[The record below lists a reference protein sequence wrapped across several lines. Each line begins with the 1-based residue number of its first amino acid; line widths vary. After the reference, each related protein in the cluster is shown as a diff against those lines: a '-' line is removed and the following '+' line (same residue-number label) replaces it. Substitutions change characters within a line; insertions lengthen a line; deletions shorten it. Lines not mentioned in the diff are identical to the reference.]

1 MVKRIDGLD
10 RGPKMP
16 PVFGGE
22 MRIPRPPIAAGDEVR
37 CAKARQ
43 QIYIGVLGVSADGW
57 LVGQVVT
64 FGMLNG
70 CDAFEVRLGE
80 VVEVPV
86 DRIQAVL
93 RGVNGASYEAIELQE
108 PLLRAARG

>member
-1 MVKRIDGLD
+1 MVKRITGLD

-22 MRIPRPPIAAGDEVR
+22 MSYPRAPIAAGDEVR
-37 CAKARQ
+37 CLKARQ
-43 QIYIGVLGVSADGW
+43 EIYIGVLGVSADGW
-57 LVGQVVT
+57 LVGEVVT
-64 FGMLNG
+64 FGILNG
-70 CDAFEVRLGE
+70 RDAFEVRLGE
-80 VVEVPV
+80 VVEIHI

-93 RGVNGASYEAIELQE
+93 RGTTLENHEACEVPE

>member
-1 MVKRIDGLD
+1 MIKRIHDLD
-10 RGPKMP
+10 RGPSVP
-16 PVFGGE
+16 PEFGAE
-22 MRIPRPPIAAGDEVR
+22 WMHARAPIVAGDEVR

-43 QIYIGVLGVSADGW
+43 EIYIGVLGVSTDGW

-70 CDAFEVRLGE
+70 RDSFEADLGDL
-80 VVEVPV
+80 VELRV

-93 RGVNGASYEAIELQE
+93 RGATVRDDREIREAPERQLQ
-108 PLLRAARG
+108 AAH

>member
-22 MRIPRPPIAAGDEVR
+22 TAYPQAPIAAGDEVR

-43 QIYIGVLGVSADGW
+43 EIYIGVLGVSADGW
-57 LVGQVVT
+57 LVGEVVT

-70 CDAFEVRLGE
+70 RDSFAVRLGE
-80 VVEVPV
+80 VVEIHI

-93 RGVNGASYEAIELQE
+93 RGSTVENREACEAPE
-108 PLLRAARG
+108 LLRAARG